1 MSILK
6 RYTDAINNKDEARKI
21 VQSIK
26 AKLDEAAGLGP
37 ENRFWSN
44 GNAVIIAGLM
54 IARKLGFVNYD
65 VGKVYKW
72 VVKELIRRNT
82 FVNDI
87 GASVDDTLG
96 NYISE
101 NYNNILKIESTE
113 DLRGKNDN
121 GLDQLVPVTAVPR
134 GQLVARYEPDTKILF
149 LRIKPFKDWC
159 TDQQINYA
167 SLVDDLK
174 QKKNAKR
181 VKKRLTKGT
190 DFNMPPQDVLQ
201 MKFEGFDEVSDESEG
216 DEA

>member
-1 MSILK
+1 M
-6 RYTDAINNKDEARKI
+6 INNKEEARKI

-113 DLRGKNDN
+113 DLRGRNDN

-201 MKFEGFDEVSDESEG
+201 MKFEGFDEVSDEPEG

>member
-1 MSILK
+1 M
-6 RYTDAINNKDEARKI
+6 
-21 VQSIK
+21 
-26 AKLDEAAGLGP
+26 
-37 ENRFWSN
+37 
-44 GNAVIIAGLM
+44 
-54 IARKLGFVNYD
+54 
-65 VGKVYKW
+65 YKW

-201 MKFEGFDEVSDESEG
+201 MKFEGFDEVSDEPEG

>member
-1 MSILK
+1 M
-6 RYTDAINNKDEARKI
+6 INNKDEARKI

-201 MKFEGFDEVSDESEG
+201 MKFEGFDEVSDEPEG

>member
-1 MSILK
+1 M
-6 RYTDAINNKDEARKI
+6 
-21 VQSIK
+21 QSIK

-201 MKFEGFDEVSDESEG
+201 MKFEGFDEVSDEPEG

>member
-1 MSILK
+1 
-6 RYTDAINNKDEARKI
+6 
-21 VQSIK
+21 
-26 AKLDEAAGLGP
+26 
-37 ENRFWSN
+37 
-44 GNAVIIAGLM
+44 M
-54 IARKLGFVNYD
+54 IAKKLGFVSYD

-72 VVKELIRRNT
+72 VVQELIRRNN

-87 GASVDDTLG
+87 GASVDETLG

-101 NYNNILKIESTE
+101 NYNNILRIESTE
-113 DLRGKNDN
+113 DLRGRHDN
-121 GLDQLVPVTAVPR
+121 GLDQLVPVTASPR
-134 GQLVARYEPDTKILF
+134 GQLIARYEPDTKALF

-174 QKKNAKR
+174 KKKNAKR

-201 MKFEGFDEVSDESEG
+201 MTFDGFDEVPDGSEG
-216 DEA
+216 NET

>member
-1 MSILK
+1 M
-6 RYTDAINNKDEARKI
+6 
-21 VQSIK
+21 QSIK

-167 SLVDDLK
+167 SLV
-174 QKKNAKR
+174 
-181 VKKRLTKGT
+181 VI
-190 DFNMPPQDVLQ
+190 
-201 MKFEGFDEVSDESEG
+201 
-216 DEA
+216 